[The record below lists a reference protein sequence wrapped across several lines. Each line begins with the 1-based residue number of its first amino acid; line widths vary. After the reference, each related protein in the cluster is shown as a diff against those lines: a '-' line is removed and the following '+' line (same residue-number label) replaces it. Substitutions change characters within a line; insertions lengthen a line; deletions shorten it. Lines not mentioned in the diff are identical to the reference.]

1 RAGNQPSRRAD
12 RTVRRALGNG
22 RRRRSDGVSAP
33 LARRGAARFPGSHT
47 RRRPA
52 GGDRAGGPE
61 GAPPHRCARY
71 LGKTRQA
78 RRDRGLNIPSP
89 GRLCAPAGEP
99 VGLLPIDGPALPP
112 QQDMHA
118 PVAEAHAGLANLL
131 DPLFQSGLTGTA
143 RLVPI
148 RLRVKPDRRTGSA
161 DRYGPFG
168 TQRVDQRSLPA
179 RPQSFRLMTSCSISL
194 SSVRSATIFFSR
206 AFSCSSSRSR
216 FISDGI
222 MPEYVAYAS
231 RFVSVRYRP

>member
-1 RAGNQPSRRAD
+1 MSGMRGAVCGRRVAREGVDHRQHPYLAAGGELVVHEVHGPDIVRAD
-12 RTVRRALGNG
+12 SLSTLLAQPRLPPPLRRL
-22 RRRRSDGVSAP
+22 VSQLHAQ
-33 LARRGAARFPGSHT
+33 L
-47 RRRPA
+47 
-52 GGDRAGGPE
+52 
-61 GAPPHRCARY
+61 
-71 LGKTRQA
+71 LV
-78 RRDRGLNIPSP
+78 
-89 GRLCAPAGEP
+89 EP

-118 PVAEAHAGLANLL
+118 PVAEAYAGLANLL

-222 MPEYVAYAS
+222 MPEY
-231 RFVSVRYRP
+231 FFFQLK